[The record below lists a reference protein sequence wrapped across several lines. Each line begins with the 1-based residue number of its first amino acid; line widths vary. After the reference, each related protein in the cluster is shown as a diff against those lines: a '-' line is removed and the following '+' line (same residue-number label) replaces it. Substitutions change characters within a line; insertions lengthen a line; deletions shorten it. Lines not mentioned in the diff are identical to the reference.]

1 MKKKAYGYLALLLPA
16 LLFTLAQTAHAAADC
31 AVCTGDNSDI
41 ALWAALLVLAGCG
54 GVIFFLWSKKRKKND
69 K

>member
-1 MKKKAYGYLALLLPA
+1 MKKKPYGYLALLLPA
-16 LLFTLAQTAHAAADC
+16 LLSALVQTAHAAADC
-31 AVCTGDNSDI
+31 AVCTEDSSNI

-54 GVIFFLWSKKRKKND
+54 GVIFFVWSKNRKKNH